1 MPRRDP
7 ELPEGTDKIINGAS
21 ETGETSG
28 GFVATR
34 DTGNAAA
41 GGSREATDKLVR
53 QVKDQV
59 SSFRGQAGDKLR
71 AYADDGKGK
80 GANLLEE
87 ISGVIEDAA
96 RSIEARLGDEYGNY
110 AHRAAGAVSDFAG
123 KVRDKSVD
131 DMLDDGRS
139 VVRKSPVIAIA
150 AAAVVGFALVRVLR
164 TGFDQATG
172 SRRGEAAN
180 DGD

>member
-1 MPRRDP
+1 MPRRDS
-7 ELPEGTDKIINGAS
+7 ELPEGTDKIVAGAASNGTDS
-21 ETGETSG
+21 NG

-34 DTGNAAA
+34 SAGTGARDA
-41 GGSREATDKLVR
+41 SDKLVR

-59 SSFRGQAGDKLR
+59 STLRGQAGEKLR
-71 AYADDGKGK
+71 TYADDGKGK
-80 GANLLEE
+80 GANLLDE

-96 RSIEARLGDEYGNY
+96 RSIEQRLGADYGDY

-131 DMLDDGRS
+131 DIVDDGKS
-139 VVRKSPVIAIA
+139 IVRKSPVIAIA

-164 TGFDQATG
+164 TGFDGVTG
-172 SRRGEAAN
+172 AQRGEAAN

>member
-1 MPRRDP
+1 MPRRDS
-7 ELPEGTDKIINGAS
+7 ELPEGTDKIVAGAASNGTES
-21 ETGETSG
+21 DG

-34 DTGNAAA
+34 STGA
-41 GGSREATDKLVR
+41 GARDASDKLVR

-59 SSFRGQAGDKLR
+59 STLRGQAGEKLR

-96 RSIEARLGDEYGNY
+96 RSIEQRLGADYGDY

-123 KVRDKSVD
+123 KVRDRSVD
-131 DMLDDGRS
+131 DIVDDGKS
-139 VVRKSPVIAIA
+139 IVRKSPVIAIA

-164 TGFDQATG
+164 TGFDGVTG
-172 SRRGEAAN
+172 AQRGEAAN

>member
-7 ELPEGTDKIINGAS
+7 ELPEGTDKAITPATSNGTAN
-21 ETGETSG
+21 EG
-28 GFVATR
+28 GFVAGGTAR
-34 DTGNAAA
+34 D
-41 GGSREATDKLVR
+41 ATDKLVR

-59 SSFRGQAGDKLR
+59 STLKGQAGERLR
-71 AYADDGKGK
+71 GYADDGKGK
-80 GANLLEE
+80 GANLLDE

-96 RSIEARLGDEYGNY
+96 RSIEARLGVDYGNY

-131 DMLDDGRS
+131 DILDDGKS
-139 VVRKSPVIAIA
+139 IVRKSPVVAIA
-150 AAAVVGFALVRVLR
+150 AAAVVGFALVRILR
-164 TGFDQATG
+164 TGLDEVTG
-172 SRRGEAAN
+172 GRRGEAAN

>member
-7 ELPEGTDKIINGAS
+7 ELPEGTDNVVAGAS
-21 ETGETSG
+21 SNGTAQEG
-28 GFVATR
+28 GFVAS
-34 DTGNAAA
+34 GGGA
-41 GGSREATDKLVR
+41 GSSAREAGDKLVR

-59 SSFRGQAGDKLR
+59 STLRGQAGERLR
-71 AYADDGKGK
+71 TYADDGKGK
-80 GANLLEE
+80 GANLLDE

-96 RSIEARLGDEYGNY
+96 RSIEARLGADYGDY

-131 DMLDDGRS
+131 DILDDGKS
-139 VVRKSPVIAIA
+139 IVRKSPVIAIA

-164 TGFDQATG
+164 TGFDEVTG
-172 SRRGEAAN
+172 SQRGEAAN